1 MKTRSISIRLACF
14 FLIGPMLAVPSEGRA
29 AGIRYELGA
38 KGLILEG
45 VSPRCPMIYDND
57 WWSDTPDKDYLWA
70 RASLGEAELRGNIV
84 TRDLWDWRKGDH
96 YKLEQGLEDARKA
109 IARAR
114 HSGLRNIPDPVGGT
128 AAAFARPRSGKIE
141 DTPVVR
147 SKGAELIVAE
157 ARKAQPDKPL
167 LVFVGGPLNTVANA
181 VLMDPAIAERMV
193 VFMTDLRG
201 YNGQDPWANYIV
213 ARRCK
218 LVNYGAHV
226 WWPQRPRQPMMPLER
241 FRELPQNEMTADL
254 RRMADEFWK
263 RSTRKVRPD
272 RDDGFADGAPIF
284 LVFVPRSWKSVRRQR
299 VEGVFDVKDVEG
311 ERYDLLDA
319 RTCDYDLMREEF
331 FKTLANPRVY
341 HRADKPERR

>member
-1 MKTRSISIRLACF
+1 MNATSKLFRLAF
-14 FLIGPMLAVPSEGRA
+14 FLFVGLVPAAPSVCRA
-29 AGIRYELGA
+29 AAIRYELGS

-45 VSPRCPMIYDND
+45 VSSRCPMIYDND

-70 RASLGEAELRGNIV
+70 KASLGEADLRGNIV
-84 TRDLWDWRKGDH
+84 TRDLWDWQKGQH

-109 IARAR
+109 VARAR
-114 HSGLRNIPDPVGGT
+114 HSGLRKIPDPVAG
-128 AAAFARPRSGKIE
+128 ADAAFERPRSGKIE
-141 DTPVVR
+141 DTRILR

-157 ARKAQPDKPL
+157 ARKARPDKPL

-181 VLMDPAIAERMV
+181 VLMDASIAERMV

-213 ARRCK
+213 SRHCK
-218 LVNYGAHV
+218 LVNYGAHI

-241 FRELPQNEMTADL
+241 FQDLPKNELTADL
-254 RRMADEFWK
+254 RRMAGEFWQ

-272 RDDGFADGAPIF
+272 RDDGFADGAPLF
-284 LVFVPRSWKSVRRQR
+284 LVFVPRSWKTIRRQR
-299 VEGVFDVKDVEG
+299 VEGVFDVKDVDS

-331 FKTLANPRVY
+331 FKTLANARVY
-341 HRADKPERR
+341 RQAAEPDHH